1 MELLNL
7 SVSEMRWKIVAFDLL
22 LVATMSAIAIGYE
35 MEKKENV
42 ARGAGTIV
50 WLNLE
55 GGFWG
60 IIGDDGEHYD
70 PINLNSEFRYEDLRV
85 YFEAKIRTDQGS
97 FHMWGMIV
105 EILKIQKLE

>member
-1 MELLNL
+1 ME
-7 SVSEMRWKIVAFDLL
+7 IVALALL
-22 LVATMSAIAIGYE
+22 LIAATSAIAIGYE
-35 MEKKENV
+35 LGKEDLV
-42 ARGAGTIV
+42 RRTGTIV

-70 PINLNSEFRYEDLRV
+70 PINLDSEFQCEDLRV
-85 YFEAKIRTDQGS
+85 YFEAKIRTDLGS
-97 FHMWGMIV
+97 FHMWGKMA

>member
-1 MELLNL
+1 
-7 SVSEMRWKIVAFDLL
+7 MRWKIVALALL
-22 LVATMSAIAIGYE
+22 LIATMSAIAIGYE
-35 MEKKENV
+35 LGKEENV
-42 ARGAGTIV
+42 VREIGTVV

-70 PINLNSEFRYEDLRV
+70 PINLNIEFRCEDLRV
-85 YFEAKIRTDQGS
+85 YFEAEIRTDLVS
-97 FHMWGMIV
+97 FHMWGKIV